1 MSRSFSLA
9 SVDGGIMSQILI
21 VDDDVLFLQAI
32 CADTDFESIGFSQ
45 VHTASSAQEARSILA
60 HMPIRVLLCDIE
72 MPGESGLDLLRWV
85 QERQLSVV
93 TILLTC
99 YSSFDYAQRAIRLGV
114 FDYVLKPVR
123 SDLLHI
129 RLKQA
134 LAQATG
140 SVENSTETAPEND
153 LIEQIQKYVEQNIH
167 TELTREQIGRDF
179 FMNPDYIAR
188 LFRQRTEQS
197 LNDYIRF
204 RRIERAQKL
213 LRETNLP
220 VSLICTK
227 VGYSYNT
234 YFFHTFKQVVGVSPS
249 EYRKALNDS

>member
-1 MSRSFSLA
+1 
-9 SVDGGIMSQILI
+9 MSQILI
-21 VDDDVLFLQAI
+21 VDDDVLFLEAI
-32 CADTDFESIGFSQ
+32 CAETDFAAIGFSQ
-45 VHTASSAQEARSILA
+45 VHTASSVQEARAILEGRSID
-60 HMPIRVLLCDIE
+60 VLLCDIE
-72 MPGESGLDLLRWV
+72 MPGESGLDLLRWM
-85 QERQLSVV
+85 QERQLPVV

-123 SDLLHI
+123 SELLCA

-134 LAQATG
+134 LAQATASAENAAG
-140 SVENSTETAPEND
+140 SGSEND
-153 LIEQIQKYVEQNIH
+153 LIEQIRRYVEQNIH

-188 LFRQRTEQS
+188 LFRQQTEQS
-197 LNDYIRF
+197 LNDYIRN
-204 RRIERAQKL
+204 RRIERAKKL
-213 LRETNLP
+213 LRDTNLP

-234 YFFHTFKQVVGVSPS
+234 YFFHTFKQVAGMSPS
-249 EYRKALNDS
+249 EYRKNQSKA